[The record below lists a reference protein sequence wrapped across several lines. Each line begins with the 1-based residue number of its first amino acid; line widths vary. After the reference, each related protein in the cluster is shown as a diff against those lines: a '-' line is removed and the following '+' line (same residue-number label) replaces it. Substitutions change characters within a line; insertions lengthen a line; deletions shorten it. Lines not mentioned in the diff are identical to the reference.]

1 MTNVLDLPP
10 LRSDLFTTE
19 PFALVGTQ
27 CESGHSSFP
36 TRDFCPVCYS
46 TDVQPIELPPS
57 GTVETFTTVHQAPP
71 GVTVPYHLAFVRLPG
86 PVVLLS
92 RLQLATGGEPQIGDE
107 VHIVPSRMRI
117 DDVDHL
123 TFAFELKEHA

>member
-19 PFALVGTQ
+19 PFTLVGAQ

-36 TRDFCPVCYS
+36 SRAFCPVCYS

-57 GTVETFTTVHQAPP
+57 GTFTTVHQAPL

-107 VHIVPSRMRI
+107 VHIVPSRMRG
-117 DDVDHL
+117 
-123 TFAFELKEHA
+123 